1 MNLVTRFQAAIPCRL
16 SSNPTGHNSETHSLS
31 KRVDPFSGQLS
42 PVGDRGEW
50 ILGCFEVL
58 TGGERASIFRLL
70 AKYASKMKGFLNITK
85 ALADE
90 NRLRILMT
98 LQDGE
103 VCVCQITELMGLAMS
118 TVSKHLSIL
127 YQAGL
132 VNARKEGRWMYYSL
146 PGKGTPTAAREGV
159 AWVRRSL
166 AGKERIA
173 EDAKR
178 LKKVLAMDV
187 SELCKRQCG
196 S

>member
-1 MNLVTRFQAAIPCRL
+1 
-16 SSNPTGHNSETHSLS
+16 
-31 KRVDPFSGQLS
+31 
-42 PVGDRGEW
+42 
-50 ILGCFEVL
+50 
-58 TGGERASIFRLL
+58 
-70 AKYASKMKGFLNITK
+70 MKDFLNITK

-90 NRLRILMT
+90 NRLRMLMA

-103 VCVCQITELMGLAMS
+103 QCVCCITELMGLAMS

-146 PGKGTPTAAREGV
+146 SDKRASIAARQAL

-166 AGKERIA
+166 EGNERIA
-173 EDAKR
+173 EDEKR
-178 LKKVLAMDV
+178 LKQVLTMDL

-196 S
+196 N

>member
-1 MNLVTRFQAAIPCRL
+1 
-16 SSNPTGHNSETHSLS
+16 
-31 KRVDPFSGQLS
+31 
-42 PVGDRGEW
+42 
-50 ILGCFEVL
+50 
-58 TGGERASIFRLL
+58 
-70 AKYASKMKGFLNITK
+70 MKDFLNITK

-90 NRLRILMT
+90 NRLRMLMA
-98 LQDGE
+98 LQGGE

-146 PGKGTPTAAREGV
+146 PGKGAPTAAREAV

-166 AGKERIA
+166 DGHERIA

-187 SELCKRQCG
+187 GELCKRLCAN
-196 S
+196 

>member
-1 MNLVTRFQAAIPCRL
+1 MNA
-16 SSNPTGHNSETHSLS
+16 
-31 KRVDPFSGQLS
+31 
-42 PVGDRGEW
+42 
-50 ILGCFEVL
+50 
-58 TGGERASIFRLL
+58 
-70 AKYASKMKGFLNITK
+70 FLNVTK

-90 NRLRILMT
+90 NRLRMLMA

-103 VCVCQITELMGLAMS
+103 QCVCRITELMGLAMS

-146 PGKGTPTAAREGV
+146 PGKGTPTAAREAV

-166 AGKERIA
+166 DGQERVT
-173 EDAKR
+173 EDGKR

-187 SELCKRQCG
+187 SVLCRRMCG
-196 S
+196 N

>member
-1 MNLVTRFQAAIPCRL
+1 
-16 SSNPTGHNSETHSLS
+16 
-31 KRVDPFSGQLS
+31 
-42 PVGDRGEW
+42 
-50 ILGCFEVL
+50 
-58 TGGERASIFRLL
+58 
-70 AKYASKMKGFLNITK
+70 MKDILNITK
-85 ALADE
+85 GLADE
-90 NRLRILMT
+90 NRLRMLMA

-103 VCVCQITELMGLAMS
+103 VCVCQITKLMGLAMS

-146 PGKGTPTAAREGV
+146 PGKGTPSAAREAV

-166 AGKERIA
+166 AGQERIA
-173 EDAKR
+173 QDAKQ

-196 S
+196 N

>member
-1 MNLVTRFQAAIPCRL
+1 MAKCAI
-16 SSNPTGHNSETHSLS
+16 G
-31 KRVDPFSGQLS
+31 
-42 PVGDRGEW
+42 
-50 ILGCFEVL
+50 
-58 TGGERASIFRLL
+58 
-70 AKYASKMKGFLNITK
+70 MKDFLNITK

-90 NRLRILMT
+90 SRLRMLMA
-98 LQDGE
+98 LQEGE
-103 VCVCQITELMGLAMS
+103 LCVCQITELMGLAMS

-146 PGKGTPTAAREGV
+146 PGKGTPTAAREAV

-166 AGKERIA
+166 AGKERMA
-173 EDAKR
+173 EDARR

-196 S
+196 N